1 MDMKNINL
9 KELEK
14 QYAGIPYKKLIQH
27 QIRKAKKYNK
37 IEKILE
43 YSIETFFSNE
53 EKMVVQTLMDIYRQE
68 LMVDIN
74 NIFNRQKMWNIDCA
88 EMLHR
93 ITSDAKSYLSKY
105 DDDLLFNIF
114 HVITLYFSC
123 ITLENKEIR
132 KIMGIKKGLFF
143 I

>member
-1 MDMKNINL
+1 
-9 KELEK
+9 
-14 QYAGIPYKKLIQH
+14 
-27 QIRKAKKYNK
+27 
-37 IEKILE
+37 
-43 YSIETFFSNE
+43 
-53 EKMVVQTLMDIYRQE
+53 
-68 LMVDIN
+68 
-74 NIFNRQKMWNIDCA
+74 
-88 EMLHR
+88 MLHR